1 MYQYSLIQNNGI
13 IILFS
18 LCYFR
23 IKSEPLYLTPYIESG
38 NVEEGQEKALVLG
51 LLDGLSYE
59 EQPESYSGFLT
70 VDKNYD
76 SNMFF
81 WFIPATVSKDFFFSH
96 LLTYS
101 RVPSLSAALV
111 FH

>member
-1 MYQYSLIQNNGI
+1 M
-13 IILFS
+13 
-18 LCYFR
+18 
-23 IKSEPLYLTPYIESG
+23 TPYIESG

-81 WFIPATVSKDFFFSH
+81 WFIPATVSTY
-96 LLTYS
+96 LLDVLCHQQIKLFQVISTS
-101 RVPSLSAALV
+101 E
-111 FH
+111 FHEY